1 MVRESVVPSLS
12 DKKKN
17 LLETHV
23 RVLTGHF
30 DKLQADYAA
39 IMEQQHIHETVMKG
53 VKGKIEGVTERVD
66 QHEEKIDALESAR
79 AELQA
84 QMAILKS
91 TVADC
96 HQEILRLGGRG
107 DAIQW
112 PPRTFESLDMEMPAL
127 PVPTVPVRSP
137 RRKLQKYPSPRS

>member
-1 MVRESVVPSLS
+1 M
-12 DKKKN
+12 N

-53 VKGKIEGVTERVD
+53 VKGKIEGVSERVNE
-66 QHEEKIDALESAR
+66 HEGKIDALESAR
-79 AELQA
+79 AELHA
-84 QMAILKS
+84 QMAILKN

-96 HQEILRLGGRG
+96 QQEILRLGGRG

-137 RRKLQKYPSPRS
+137 RRNLQKYPSPRS